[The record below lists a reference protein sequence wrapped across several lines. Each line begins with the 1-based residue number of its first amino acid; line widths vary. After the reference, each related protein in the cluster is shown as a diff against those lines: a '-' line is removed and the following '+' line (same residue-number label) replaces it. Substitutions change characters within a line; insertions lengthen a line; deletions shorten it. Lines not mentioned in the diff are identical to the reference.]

1 MKIAC
6 GTDIIEIERIQK
18 AIENTGEKF
27 LEEIFTPQEVAYC
40 ESKKRQKYQHYAAR
54 FAAKE
59 ATFKALRNM
68 LKDRYSLSWLQ
79 IEVVNDEMGKP
90 NIHLINRQYKQVL
103 SMDISLSHCKNYAV
117 AQVVV
122 LYEEEKR

>member
-18 AIENTGEKF
+18 AIESTGEKF
-27 LEEIFTPQEVAYC
+27 LEEIFTPQEIAYC
-40 ESKKRQKYQHYAAR
+40 ESKKKQKYQHYAAR

-79 IEVVNDEMGKP
+79 IEVINDEMGKP

-103 SMDISLSHCKNYAV
+103 SMDISLSHCQSYAV

>member
-27 LEEIFTPQEVAYC
+27 LEEIFTPHEVAYC

-103 SMDISLSHCKNYAV
+103 SMDISLSHCKIYAV